1 MFARSNE
8 HLSKIA
14 PRAIASLIFA
24 PEKLQFKKNADPSA
38 VLFSDIFSKSQ
49 SSNRTPKNL
58 PSKLAPENLLRRTL
72 QLFNDPARRQI
83 EYERSTSFISILESW
98 TLRGKP
104 RKSLSPSSVF
114 WNGDSGITPLF
125 FAARL
130 ISRFAD

>member
-14 PRAIASLIFA
+14 PPSHRIAHFRTGKIAI
-24 PEKLQFKKNADPSA
+24 QKNADPSA
-38 VLFSDIFSKSQ
+38 VLFSEIFSKSQ

-83 EYERSTSFISILESW
+83 EYERSTSFISILES
-98 TLRGKP
+98 
-104 RKSLSPSSVF
+104 
-114 WNGDSGITPLF
+114 
-125 FAARL
+125 
-130 ISRFAD
+130 